1 MSGTGPANATA
12 PPAAPTPFDRAAYLN
27 TDTSL
32 DTIFFAVAAGAFTYA
47 AARQG
52 MEFSK
57 LSSATL
63 AAVAGASV
71 YLRFWGMAI
80 AQAGTLL
87 GDAGTASRK

>member
-1 MSGTGPANATA
+1 MSGTGPANATQA
-12 PPAAPTPFDRAAYLN
+12 PVPPAPLSRAAFLN

-32 DTIFFAVAAGAFTYA
+32 DTIFFAVTAGALTYA

-63 AAVAGASV
+63 ATLAGASI

-80 AQAGTLL
+80 AQAGALM
-87 GDAGTASRK
+87 GDAGTASRT